1 MTMQPKFLLRI
12 AATFMLLHTIGHT
25 FGALTWKNAP
35 NATIARLIS
44 DMINDRFDFM
54 GRSVSVALFF
64 EGYGVIMIFVLI
76 LASICLWL
84 IGDDVETRIAQRL
97 LVVFACFLLVVAITE
112 FMYFFALAASFTL
125 LAGVCVFLATV
136 QRKSQRVWPA
146 QENMQG

>member
-1 MTMQPKFLLRI
+1 MQPKILLRI
-12 AATFMLLHTIGHT
+12 AAAFMLLHTIGHT

-35 NATIARLIS
+35 NAAIARLIGE
-44 DMINDRFDFM
+44 MINERFDFM
-54 GRSVSVALFF
+54 GRSVSVALFYQ
-64 EGYGVIMIFVLI
+64 GYGIIMIFILM

-84 IGDDVETRIAQRL
+84 IGDDIETRLAQRF

-136 QRKSQRVWPA
+136 VQPA
-146 QENMQG
+146 MRNIRA